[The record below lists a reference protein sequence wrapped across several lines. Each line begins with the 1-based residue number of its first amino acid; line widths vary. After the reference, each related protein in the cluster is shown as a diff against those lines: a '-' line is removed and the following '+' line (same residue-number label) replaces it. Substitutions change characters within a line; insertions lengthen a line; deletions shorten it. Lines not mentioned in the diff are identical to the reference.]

1 MAYFEHGA
9 GDGDGDSDDD
19 GDYGVLSVANFSSFS
34 SLSLSVSLRSAAWFI
49 TCQLNSFTLTRLSC
63 RFPATNIN
71 KTDNTNDNRC

>member
-9 GDGDGDSDDD
+9 DDED
-19 GDYGVLSVANFSSFS
+19 DDYGVLCVANFSSFS
-34 SLSLSVSLRSAAWFI
+34 LFTLSLSLFARARSTAWFI

-63 RFPATNIN
+63 RFSATNIN